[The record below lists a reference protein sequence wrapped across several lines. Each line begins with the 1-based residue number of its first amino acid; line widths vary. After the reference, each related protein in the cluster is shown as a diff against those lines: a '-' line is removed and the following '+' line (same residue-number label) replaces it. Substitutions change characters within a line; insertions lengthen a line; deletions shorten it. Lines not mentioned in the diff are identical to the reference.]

1 MLWYL
6 IFEEN
11 WCLYSSLTL
20 FSCSC
25 SLVGSLNKI
34 PLSLAGI
41 VLFEVPTS
49 APNMM
54 SIFFGKCCTYDI
66 PRKLLCFITLDML
79 ISWKVVFVGL

>member
-6 IFEEN
+6 ILLKN
-11 WCLYSSLTL
+11 SSLHLRRTL
-20 FSCSC
+20 LSCLC

-54 SIFFGKCCTYDI
+54 SIFFGKRCTYDI
-66 PRKLLCFITLDML
+66 PPLFCNCGNAHILEGCVLF
-79 ISWKVVFVGL
+79 GL